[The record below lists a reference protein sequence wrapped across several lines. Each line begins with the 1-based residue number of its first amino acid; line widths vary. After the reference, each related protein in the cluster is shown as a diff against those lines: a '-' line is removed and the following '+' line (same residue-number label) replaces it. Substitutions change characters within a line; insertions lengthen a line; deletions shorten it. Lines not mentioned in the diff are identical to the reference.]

1 MDIRNKYKQI
11 YETDEWFDRILNF
24 IKNYPNTIY
33 EGDVTKEEKN
43 NIILNCEK
51 ILKEFEGI
59 KETPEYIR
67 FKKSRAEFIL
77 NLFDALNSQQWENAA
92 LKKACEEINKEENI
106 FDVTLLHD
114 IYKVANPYAISDNI
128 LIMSDEVKSFYK
140 KINKDIQDYSYKE
153 ILKYKIIDKIP
164 EIKETTFERDYIEF
178 MNFIQKKRYNPN
190 IDYPSDI
197 RDVLDSITIREFVKY
212 DFKKENSVI
221 KYYLNYSFANSISIY
236 MFSDSFIK
244 VMNEN
249 TSEDID
255 LLVNNISMKEFE
267 EIKLY
272 LNEIDTDA
280 AEKFLKPWL
289 KKIISKGDKNMINNL
304 NITLDCLDFDSNFIK
319 KIIYEVG
326 YNLYQEKND
335 SVFLSLIDSK
345 ELKKFK
351 GSMIEYDNFIK
362 AKKIGVAWK
371 KNENIVEM
379 EEVTSKTISF
389 NYQVIMNKLGSNH
402 VDILNF
408 LNAENLRV
416 YLDIK
421 NNKVYS
427 TFLHKNIENV
437 SDEQLSKMF
446 NNLLYKAF
454 FAVQEK
460 SVKDMF
466 ENVVN
471 SEINK
476 MVLENILEK
485 SSKKSSETIRKS
497 KKI

>member
-140 KINKDIQDYSYKE
+140 KINNDIRDYSYKE
-153 ILKYKIIDKIP
+153 ILKYKTIDKIP
-164 EIKETTFERDYIEF
+164 EIKETTLERDYIEF
-178 MNFIQKKRYNPN
+178 MSFIQKKRYNPN
-190 IDYPSDI
+190 ITYPSDI
-197 RDVLDSITIREFVKY
+197 KDVLDSITMREFVKY
-212 DFKKENSVI
+212 DFKKENGVI
-221 KYYLNYSFANSISIY
+221 KYYLNYSFANSINIY

-244 VMNEN
+244 VMNKN
-249 TSEDID
+249 TSEDIN

-272 LNEIDTDA
+272 LNEIDIEA

-289 KKIISKGDKNMINNL
+289 KKIISQGDKNMINNL
-304 NITLDCLDFDSNFIK
+304 NITLDCLNLDSNFIK

-326 YNLYQEKND
+326 YDLYQEKND

-345 ELKKFK
+345 ELKKIK

-371 KNENIVEM
+371 NNENIVEM

-476 MVLENILEK
+476 MVLENILAK